1 MPWPK
6 SSLLFKYYAD
16 ENEYGLIFELGLVVI
31 LILKYLV
38 PKGYLGMTVFPFM
51 FLKHKRL
58 KWNKVLVN
66 HEKIHLRQQI
76 ELLIVPFFI
85 IYGFEF
91 LVRWFQYKE
100 WGLAYRNMSF
110 EREAYENEKDLDYLD
125 SRSFWEFINYF

>member
-6 SSLLFKYYAD
+6 SSLLFNYCAD
-16 ENEYGLIFELGLVVI
+16 ENEYGLIFELRLVVI
-31 LILKYLV
+31 LISKYLV

-76 ELLIVPFFI
+76 ELLIVPFFM

-91 LVRWFQYKE
+91 LVRWLQYKE
-100 WGLAYRNMSF
+100 WKLAYRNMSF